1 MLVHILLGLGLL
13 SLAAALG
20 MTLVGLN
27 ALWGQWA
34 ARKAASQ
41 RSVAL
46 AAPTKH
52 GEATLSQPSV
62 VLEGIGAL
70 PVEPGVLLNTLWK
83 YLPNAECQSG
93 ECGGCKVRLLEGE
106 VRWIREPVV
115 HFDRSIYVLAC
126 SCEPLGPVRVAVDRA
141 AR

>member
-13 SLAAALG
+13 SLVTAVG
-20 MTLVGLN
+20 MTLVGLS
-27 ALWGQWA
+27 ALWGQRT
-34 ARKAASQ
+34 ARKGASKHSMT
-41 RSVAL
+41 SVPSCQTA
-46 AAPTKH
+46 AAPL
-52 GEATLSQPSV
+52 APSV
-62 VLEGIGAL
+62 VVEGKGSL
-70 PVEPGVLLNTLWK
+70 PLEPGVLLNTLWE

-115 HFDRSIYVLAC
+115 HIDRSIYVLAC
-126 SCEPLGPVRVAVDRA
+126 SCEPLGPVRVAVDGA